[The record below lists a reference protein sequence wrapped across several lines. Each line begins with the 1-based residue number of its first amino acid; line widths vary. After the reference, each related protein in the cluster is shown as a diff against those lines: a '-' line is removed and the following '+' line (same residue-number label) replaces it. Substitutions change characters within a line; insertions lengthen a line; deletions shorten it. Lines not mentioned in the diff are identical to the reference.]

1 MKGFLSIAVLIL
13 CNGAVCAPAQD
24 RIYDVRAYEYRM
36 AQVQEV
42 RGSHLVF
49 SNAANAQE
57 GDLPLF
63 FEFKSRAY
71 GVAASDVASVWRGV
85 ERSSL
90 RRSTLSG
97 ASVLAATA
105 LTDTTCAILF
115 ERSDILYLGEIDA
128 ALTLRRAVALPLTAT
143 TGSLTHTALIS
154 GINAESQAT
163 GAGTVRLLALADG
176 KALALAIGN
185 HLFWSAW
192 GTFSAGSAASTAPNT
207 VPIRYLEG
215 YALSDIVVLNPY
227 TRDDNDP
234 ACALLRESGLRKDVI
249 MLSPSGKELW
259 SQSLDVQQRTIL
271 RRVSNYTVAACTER
285 GATAYINILK
295 MGATPVTTGIAAKM
309 ECIAF
314 AEEQGRVSA
323 FAVVNDNTSG
333 RYIWTAVRLPFG
345 GGNTSSENLW
355 TFPDNII
362 APLAVTVF
370 GDEFFCVF
378 ANTLVVMGFSGEPL
392 ALARTSSAFRLAQIA
407 PVQQTISIAGNKE
420 RTLYSLRLGRDNI
433 VLTREIVKFWWL
445 RNIVRDSWLYAVFI
459 SIVGILLALLY
470 IVRYQRRLLT
480 TLFGVAGADAMFIV
494 DAEGKL
500 LSLND
505 SARSL
510 LSIALEAPMRRLFQ
524 FYCVDEGTQ
533 NLSNFVREALK
544 ARRAVDKTITLQKT
558 PSATTTPDSAPDSA
572 ETHDYL
578 FSAIPIQTRF
588 GSARGMMLIGKDITE
603 ELGKKKLGNWAQLGH
618 DLQTNLAAIRL
629 NAEKIAESGSSE
641 GKSIVYQARL
651 VQQRI
656 KDIIT
661 VGKSEQLEMH
671 PASAADICL
680 KVSKEFDKIL
690 YPKVAFRIEAAHI
703 LFQCAEPQLVRA
715 LRNAVENGI
724 TRGLVDN
731 SGIIAISAWLEGGSV
746 WFQVRDNGRGMS
758 PAVMRRMMNKGFTT
772 FESKGGSGLGT
783 MIMQYIVKAHK
794 GEILV
799 QSEEGN
805 GTTVQFRLPA
815 VNVRTL
821 PQKPLIILPGEE
833 LEATS

>member
-1 MKGFLSIAVLIL
+1 MKRFLTIFALWLLWSAFSTF
-13 CNGAVCAPAQD
+13 AQD
-24 RIYDVRAYEYRM
+24 RTNDTRSYEYRLT
-36 AQVQEV
+36 QVQEI
-42 RGSHLVF
+42 RGSTLVLN
-49 SNAANAQE
+49 NAINPQENA
-57 GDLPLF
+57 PIAF
-63 FEFKSRAY
+63 FEFKPRAY
-71 GVAASDVASVWRGV
+71 GVAASDVASVWYGL
-85 ERSSL
+85 ERSNL
-90 RRSTLSG
+90 RRSTLGG
-97 ASVLAATA
+97 ASVIAATA
-105 LTDTTCAILF
+105 LTDSTCALLF
-115 ERSDILYLGEIDA
+115 ERSDTLYLGEIDT
-128 ALTLRRAVALPLTAT
+128 ALTLRRSLVLPLTAT
-143 TGSLTHTALIS
+143 TGSLTHLALLTN
-154 GINAESQAT
+154 INNESQV
-163 GAGTVRLLALADG
+163 AGLGVVKLIALANG
-176 KALALAIGN
+176 TALALTIGN
-185 HLFWSAW
+185 HLFWSNW
-192 GTFSAGSAASTAPNT
+192 GTNTSTREGTAT
-207 VPIRYLEG
+207 IRYLEG
-215 YALSDIVVLNPY
+215 YAMSDIVALNPY
-227 TRDDNDP
+227 TRDENDP

-285 GATAYINILK
+285 GTTAYINILK
-295 MGATPVTTGIAAKM
+295 IGATPLTTGIAAKM

-333 RYIWTAVRLPFG
+333 RYLWTAVRVPLG
-345 GGNTSSENLW
+345 GGATSSENLW

-378 ANTLVVMGFSGEPL
+378 ANTLVLMNFGGDPL
-392 ALARTSSAFRLAQIA
+392 AQFRLGSAFRLLQAAPAQ
-407 PVQQTISIAGNKE
+407 QSIGIIGNRE
-420 RTLYSLRLGRDNI
+420 RKLYALRLGRDN
-433 VLTREIVKFWWL
+433 VLLTREAVPLSWL
-445 RNIVRDSWLYAVFI
+445 RNIVRDFWLYVVLI
-459 SIVGILLALLY
+459 SIAGIILALLY
-470 IVRYQRRLLT
+470 IMRYQSRLLT

-510 LSIALEAPMRRLFQ
+510 LNIALEAPMRRLFQ
-524 FYCVDEGTQ
+524 FYCVNEGTQ
-533 NLSNFVREALK
+533 NLSHFVRDVLK
-544 ARRAVDKTITLQKT
+544 ARRAMDKTITLQKT
-558 PSATTTPDSAPDSA
+558 PTNSYTTEATSDADES
-572 ETHDYL
+572 HDYL

-671 PASAADICL
+671 PASTADICL
-680 KVSKEFDKIL
+680 KVSREFDKIL
-690 YPKVAFRIEAAHI
+690 YPNVAFRIESSHI
-703 LFQCAEPQLVRA
+703 LFQCAEPQLLRA

-724 TRGLVDN
+724 TRGLVNN
-731 SGIIAISAWLEGGSV
+731 SGIIDISAWLADGSV

-799 QSEEGN
+799 QSEEEK

-815 VNVRTL
+815 INVRTL
-821 PQKPLIILPGEE
+821 PQKPLLILPGEA
-833 LEATS
+833 LEG